1 MKLKGNLSLFW
12 TLINSLLV
20 QFGCFSFTRSAV
32 AVGLHIYGVCH
43 ICITGQK
50 FLLKEESLLS
60 ADPLPQNG
68 DHCGDDSS
76 KVFHMIEN
84 ETLTEIQLS
93 I

>member
-12 TLINSLLV
+12 TLINSLV

-32 AVGLHIYGVCH
+32 AVGLHIYSVCR

-50 FLLKEESLLS
+50 SLLREDSLLS
-60 ADPLPQNG
+60 ADPLQQNG
-68 DHCGDDSS
+68 EHCGDDSS
-76 KVFHMIEN
+76 KVFHMMED